1 MHDVEC
7 SIQYSDLKLFIWNSG
22 TNNSSI
28 NRRSVNW
35 QKTKRI
41 KARVSKKLSKTKER
55 HVATAVKGVSGN
67 RTRKHQKKVE
77 KRLRR
82 LAASTAAEAMEGMQ
96 VDKTVDNKDQP
107 LQEASHPVAMQQ

>member
-1 MHDVEC
+1 MTVKVL
-7 SIQYSDLKLFIWNSG
+7 IRNSG

-55 HVATAVKGVSGN
+55 HVATAVKGVSGA
-67 RTRKHQKKVE
+67 RTKKHQKKVE
-77 KRLRR
+77 KRLKL
-82 LAASTAAEAMEGMQ
+82 LAASTAAEATEGMQ
-96 VDKTVDNKDQP
+96 VDRTVDNKDQP
-107 LQEASHPVAMQQ
+107 LQEDSHPVAMQQ